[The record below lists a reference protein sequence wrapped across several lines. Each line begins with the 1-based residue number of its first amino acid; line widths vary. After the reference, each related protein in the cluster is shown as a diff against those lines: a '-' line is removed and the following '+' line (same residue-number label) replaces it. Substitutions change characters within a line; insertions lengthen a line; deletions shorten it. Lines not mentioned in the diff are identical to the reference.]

1 KGDRV
6 TIYLPMIPELAF
18 ATLACARIGAIHSE
32 EFGGFSPHPLTDRI
46 AYCKSNLTITP
57 DEGMRAARKKPL
69 KANAAAAIDKVG
81 GVDHVIVVRRTGAK
95 VDMQPG
101 RDVWYHEA
109 AKVVTSECPC
119 EHMNAEDPLFILYT
133 SGSTGQPKGVL
144 HTTGG

>member
-1 KGDRV
+1 ASRWVVSGVFPRAPPAGGTGTGKPKGV
-6 TIYLPMIPELAF
+6 
-18 ATLACARIGAIHSE
+18 
-32 EFGGFSPHPLTDRI
+32 LT
-46 AYCKSNLTITP
+46 A
-57 DEGMRAARKKPL
+57 DEGMRGSRKVPL
-69 KANAAAAIDKVG
+69 KANADAAIDKVG

-144 HTTGG
+144 